1 MTEHPVL
8 YYDLGSPYAYLA
20 AERCASVLGA
30 QPRLKPILVG
40 GIFIERGYGSW
51 AHTSERQA
59 RKSEVDGRAERYGLP
74 PIRWPQGWPNN
85 TLQAMRAATWAT
97 KHQAGQTFALTAFRR
112 AFTSGTDLSRVGELV
127 DIARSVGLPADDL
140 PVAIKEQQIK
150 DELREATDR
159 AWARGVIGVPCT
171 YVAGEIFYGDDNL
184 ELAAKRRAE
193 QSD

>member
-1 MTEHPVL
+1 MSEQPTL

-20 AERCASVLGA
+20 AERCANVLGV
-30 QPRLKPILVG
+30 QPLLEPILVG

-51 AHTSERQA
+51 AHTSEQQA
-59 RKSEVDGRAERYGLP
+59 RKSEVEGRAERYGLP

-97 KHQAGQTFALTAFRR
+97 KHQAGQIFALTAFRR
-112 AFTSGTDLSRVGELV
+112 TFASGADLSRVEELV

-150 DELREATDR
+150 GELREATDR

-171 YVAGEIFYGDDNL
+171 CVAGEIFYGDDNL
-184 ELAAKRRAE
+184 EVAAKRWAE